1 MRPKLYRHLLL
12 RFIFFIHR
20 KVAKRAEKSHFMF
33 AVERT
38 ANIKDNSPQIK
49 EKSISIIES
58 KWATTPLPEG
68 LVFFN
73 FLASQQKVKTKIP
86 LRSL

>member
-1 MRPKLYRHLLL
+1 
-12 RFIFFIHR
+12 
-20 KVAKRAEKSHFMF
+20 MF

-58 KWATTPLPEG
+58 KWPTTPLPEG

-73 FLASQQKVKTKIP
+73 FLEAFH
-86 LRSL
+86 

>member
-1 MRPKLYRHLLL
+1 
-12 RFIFFIHR
+12 
-20 KVAKRAEKSHFMF
+20 MF

-73 FLASQQKVKTKIP
+73 FLEAFH
-86 LRSL
+86 